1 MPSVISPIDPHGLRR
16 NCVNLTQFLLCGFL
30 GSSRVL
36 VVAVSTELSMLHTV
50 LFSNEELLLLRRE
63 VAPYQLI
70 FANPSLVIV
79 PPVCSITPR

>member
-1 MPSVISPIDPHGLRR
+1 M
-16 NCVNLTQFLLCGFL
+16 TQFLLCGFL

-36 VVAVSTELSMLHTV
+36 VVAVSTEPSMLHTV

-79 PPVCSITPR
+79 PPACSITPR